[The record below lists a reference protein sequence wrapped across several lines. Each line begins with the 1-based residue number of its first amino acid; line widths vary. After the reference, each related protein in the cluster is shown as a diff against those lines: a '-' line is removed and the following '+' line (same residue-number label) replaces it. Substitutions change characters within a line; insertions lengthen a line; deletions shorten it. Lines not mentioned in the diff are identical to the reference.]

1 MIIRTFLAFSLLLNI
16 KTAAAS
22 AKDKPVVPPQTYQYP
37 LKVSADGKHLTDQT
51 NVPFLVVADV
61 AWQLLRKLDYP
72 EAIQY
77 LDIRKGQSFNT
88 VLVHVLPAL
97 PTQKNFQKVTPFQGE
112 NDITNPNKA
121 YFDYLEK
128 VVLAAKERNLV
139 VGLVVSRQS
148 WNVIFETQGEEA
160 CKNFGEYI
168 GKRFSKL
175 NNIFWIVSEDENQ
188 KDFLSKTL
196 TESLKKTSEN
206 KLVAS
211 LSTCAPP
218 DSLKKNHTD
227 LKVFVPDSTVTDSEY
242 AALSTWQK
250 NIGKSMKSP
259 FLIANSEFPIKDQS
273 ALIRKQAYESL
284 LNSAAGF
291 CHMSTIK
298 NFNPTWKTNITKDGG
313 EYMKYLVKILK
324 GLPWDYLEPAA
335 SLKLVQDTTQS
346 SEISI
351 SALTNKRMVMMYI
364 PTFRSFVIDLSQLT
378 GEEFNAVWYSPR
390 TGRRW
395 SGGALKRTEL
405 TTIEPP
411 DPQADWDWILL
422 VGSKN

>member
-1 MIIRTFLAFSLLLNI
+1 MMIRTFLAISLLFLVKI
-16 KTAAAS
+16 AARAS
-22 AKDKPVVPPQTYQYP
+22 DKPANPPLKYQYP

-51 NVPFLVVADV
+51 NTPFLVVADV
-61 AWQLLRKLDYP
+61 AWQLLRKLDYTD
-72 EAIQY
+72 AVHY

-88 VLVHVLPAL
+88 VLVHVLPSL
-97 PTQKNFQKVTPFQGE
+97 PTQRNFHKVSPFQGE
-112 NDITNPNKA
+112 NDLTNPNKA

-128 VVLAAKERNLV
+128 VVLAAKERNMV

-148 WNVIFETQGEEA
+148 WNVVFETQGEEA
-160 CKNFGEYI
+160 CRKFGEYL
-168 GKRFSKL
+168 GNRFSKL
-175 NNIFWIVSEDENQ
+175 SNIFWIVSEEENQ
-188 KDFLSKTL
+188 KVFLSKTL
-196 TESLKKTSEN
+196 TETLKKSSEN

-211 LSTCAPP
+211 LSTCTPP
-218 DSLKKNHTD
+218 DSLTEYHTD

-242 AALSTWQK
+242 ASLATWQK

-298 NFNPTWKTNITKDGG
+298 NFNPTWKSNMTKDGG

-335 SLKLVQDTTQS
+335 SLNMVQDTTQS
-346 SEISI
+346 TEISV

-364 PTFRSFVIDLSQLT
+364 PTYRSFGIDLSQLT
-378 GEEFNAVWYSPR
+378 GEEFSAVWYSPR

-395 SGGALKRTEL
+395 PGGALKRAEL
-405 TTIEPP
+405 ATIQPP
-411 DPQADWDWILL
+411 DPQPEWDWILL

>member
-1 MIIRTFLAFSLLLNI
+1 MKMRTFLALSMLFTVE
-16 KTAAAS
+16 TAATAS
-22 AKDKPVVPPQTYQYP
+22 DKPVNPPQAYDYP

-51 NVPFLVVADV
+51 NTPFLVVADV
-61 AWQLLRKLDYP
+61 AWQLLRKLDYT
-72 EAIQY
+72 EAVQY

-88 VLVHVLPAL
+88 VLIQVLPSL
-97 PTQKNFQKVTPFQGE
+97 PTQRNFQKATPFQGE
-112 NDITNPNKA
+112 NDITNPNKV

-128 VVLAAKERNLV
+128 VVSAAKERNMA

-148 WNVIFETQGEEA
+148 WNIVFETQGEEVSR
-160 CKNFGEYI
+160 NFGEYI
-168 GKRFSKL
+168 GNRFSGL
-175 NNIFWIVSEDENQ
+175 DNIFWIVSEDESQ
-188 KDFLSKTL
+188 KTFLSRTL
-196 TESLKKTSEN
+196 TEGLRKSSAH

-211 LSTCAPP
+211 LSTCTPP
-218 DSLKKNHTD
+218 DSMTSYDTD

-242 AALSTWQK
+242 AALASWQK

-298 NFNPTWKTNITKDGG
+298 NFNPTWKSNITKDGG

-335 SLKLVQDTTQS
+335 SLKMVQDTTQT
-346 SEISI
+346 SEISV
-351 SALTNKRMVMMYI
+351 SALTNHRMVMMYI
-364 PTFRSFVIDLSQLT
+364 PTYRSFAIDLSQLT
-378 GEEFNAVWYSPR
+378 GEEFSAVWYSPR

-395 SGGALKRTEL
+395 SGGALKRNGFAA
-405 TTIEPP
+405 IQPP
-411 DPQADWDWILL
+411 DPQPEWDWILL

>member
-1 MIIRTFLAFSLLLNI
+1 MIVRTFLAVGLLFSI
-16 KTAAAS
+16 KTAAS
-22 AKDKPVVPPQTYQYP
+22 AENKPAIPPQTYQYP

-51 NVPFLVVADV
+51 DTPFLVIADV
-61 AWQLLRKLDYP
+61 AWQLLRKLDYQ
-72 EAIQY
+72 EAVQY

-88 VLVHVLPAL
+88 ILVHVLPSL
-97 PTQKNFQKVTPFQGE
+97 PTQRNFQKVTPFQGE
-112 NDITNPNKA
+112 NDITNPNKV

-128 VVLAAKERNLV
+128 VVSAAKERNIA

-148 WNVIFETQGEEA
+148 WNVIFESQGEEA
-160 CKNFGEYI
+160 CRTFGEYI

-175 NNIFWIVSEDENQ
+175 NNIFWIVNEDENQ

-211 LSTCAPP
+211 LSTCSPP

-227 LKVFVPDSTVTDSEY
+227 LKVFIPDSTVTDSEY
-242 AALSTWQK
+242 AALATWQK

-335 SLKLVQDTTQS
+335 SLKMVQDTTQS
-346 SEISI
+346 TEISV

-364 PTFRSFVIDLSQLT
+364 PTFRSFGIDLSQLT
-378 GEEFNAVWYSPR
+378 GEEFHAVWYSPR

-395 SGGALKRTEL
+395 SGGTLKRKEL
-405 TTIEPP
+405 ATIEPP
-411 DPQADWDWILL
+411 DPQPEWDWILL